1 MVKGHK
7 NCRVCDGKLNA
18 ILDLGS
24 MYPSTFVGNPG
35 KSVPYKAPL
44 CLCVCEKCGLVQ
56 LRDTVDL
63 DIMYREYWYE
73 SGLNASM
80 VADLKN
86 VVEDIEDFINLRVGD
101 VVVDI
106 GCNDGTMLDLYS
118 MKDDLVTVGYDPAL
132 NLATKAEGKMDHF
145 FNDYF
150 ISSYYNEIFGQK
162 AKVVTSIAM
171 FYDLEDPNSF
181 VENVKEILH
190 PEGIWVI
197 QFTDLLSM
205 LKQNA
210 FDNICHEHLEYYSFE
225 VLVNLMNSHGLEV
238 VDVSYNKVNGGSIRV
253 FVAFPGVFDS
263 AIQIGVAIHYEKV
276 YMNSFTDPFR
286 SFSRRV
292 TDLTSIILGYL
303 YSSKLDSCT
312 VYGMGAST
320 KGNTFLQ
327 YINANSTLISK
338 IAEVHPDKVGL
349 KTVGTGIPI
358 ISDTQAL
365 EEMPDIF
372 LVLPW
377 HFIDFFVHKY
387 EPYLQK
393 GGRMIVAMPEPRVYS
408 WEDGKL
414 CCQKIV

>member
-7 NCRVCDGKLNA
+7 TCRICDGRLKTV
-18 ILDLGS
+18 LDLGS
-24 MYPSTFVGNPG
+24 IYPSTFVGNPG
-35 KSVPYKAPL
+35 KSTPYKAPL
-44 CLCVCEKCGLVQ
+44 CLSVCDKCGLVQ
-56 LRDTVDL
+56 LRDTVNL
-63 DIMYREYWYE
+63 DDMYREYWYE

-86 VVEDIEDFINLRVGD
+86 VVEDIESFLTLRTGD
-101 VVVDI
+101 IVVDI
-106 GCNDGTMLDLYS
+106 GCNDGTMLDMYRK
-118 MKDDLVTVGYDPAL
+118 KDDIITVGYDPAF
-132 NLATKAEGKMDHF
+132 NLACKAEGRMDHF

-150 ISSYYNEIFGQK
+150 IASYYNEIFGQK

-171 FYDLEDPNSF
+171 FYDLEDPNAF
-181 VENVKEILH
+181 VEDVKKILH
-190 PEGIWVI
+190 PDGVWVI

-225 VLVNLMNSHGLEV
+225 VLMNLMNRHGLEV

-253 FVAFPGVFDS
+253 FVGFPGMFEPTLSVGAS
-263 AIQIGVAIHYEKV
+263 LLRERS
-276 YMNSFTDPFR
+276 YMDMFENPFKA
-286 SFSRRV
+286 FAGRV
-292 TDLTSIILGYL
+292 DRIANATLNYL
-303 YSSKLDSCT
+303 YSAKLDHCT

-327 YINANSTLISK
+327 YIEADVSMVSK

-349 KTVGTGIPI
+349 KTVGTYIPI

-365 EEMPDIF
+365 EEMPDMF

-377 HFIDFFVHKY
+377 HFIDFFLSKY
-387 EPYLQK
+387 QDYLEK
-393 GGRMIVAMPEPRVYS
+393 GGRMVVAMPEPRVYS
-408 WEDGKL
+408 WENGKL
-414 CCQKIV
+414 RCQQIV